1 VQVQTMPQ
9 QIRVPE
15 IGENIESGEVV
26 TVMVAVGDVVA
37 VDQPLAELETDKAV
51 LELPSPVAGRVT
63 NILIAPGDT
72 VQIGQVVVELEGSD
86 DTPAAKT
93 DVATAAGSKAE
104 SARRSAPE
112 KPRAESTSAS
122 MAEPESKTS
131 DPEVALAAP
140 GVSASPAV
148 RRLARELGV
157 DLGRL
162 IGSGTGGR
170 ISTDDVKLYVRDVM
184 TGAASLAASAEAP
197 PLPDFDR
204 FGAVGHESLSKVRKI
219 TGENMTTSW
228 TTIPHVTQHD
238 HADITRL
245 EAFRRN
251 AADKVE
257 AQGGKLTVTAIL
269 TKVCAAA
276 LSAHPRFN
284 SSLDWP
290 NRELILKQYVNIGIA
305 VDTERGLIVPV
316 VQDADKKSLTQ
327 IAVEI
332 TDLATRTR
340 NKRVKP
346 DELDGGNFTISNL
359 GGIGGTA
366 FTPIVYAPQVAILGV
381 ARTQKELKMVDGQP
395 QERLMLPLALS
406 YDHRVIDGA
415 EGARFIRWIVLALE
429 NPYLAVLGA

>member
-1 VQVQTMPQ
+1 MIQQV
-9 QIRVPE
+9 RVPE

-26 TVMVAVGDVVA
+26 TVMVAIGDVVT
-37 VDQPLAELETDKAV
+37 VDQALAELETDKAV
-51 LELPSPVAGRVT
+51 LELPSPVAGRVA
-63 NILIAPGDT
+63 NILIGPGDT
-72 VQIGQVVVELEGSD
+72 VQIGQVVVEIEGESD
-86 DTPAAKT
+86 APAAGA
-93 DVATAAGSKAE
+93 DEAVAAVNSTSTAN
-104 SARRSAPE
+104 RSASVEPVAQKAQASTPRPE
-112 KPRAESTSAS
+112 SQTSA
-122 MAEPESKTS
+122 PR
-131 DPEVALAAP
+131 VGFAAP

-170 ISTDDVKLYVRDVM
+170 ISTEDVKQYVRDVM
-184 TGAASLAASAEAP
+184 SGAAHHAGPDNAP
-197 PLPDFDR
+197 TLPDFDR

-219 TGENMTTSW
+219 TGENMTASW

-238 HADITRL
+238 QADITRL

-251 AADKVE
+251 AAGKVV

-276 LSAHPRFN
+276 LSAYPRFN

-316 VQDADKKSLTQ
+316 VRDADKKSLTQ
-327 IAVEI
+327 IAIEI

-340 NKRVKP
+340 DKRVTP

-381 ARTQKELKMVDGQP
+381 ARTQKELRLTDGVP

-415 EGARFIRWIVLALE
+415 EGAHFVRWIVEALE

>member
-1 VQVQTMPQ
+1 MLQ
-9 QIRVPE
+9 QIRLPE

-26 TVMVAVGDVVA
+26 TVMVAIGDVVT
-37 VDQPLAELETDKAV
+37 VDQALAELETDKAV
-51 LELPSPVAGRVT
+51 LELPSPVAGRVA
-63 NILIAPGDT
+63 NILIGPGDT
-72 VQIGQVVVELEGSD
+72 VQIGQVAFEIEGDSD
-86 DTPAAKT
+86 DPAARA
-93 DVATAAGSKAE
+93 DEAVATVSTTSTAN
-104 SARRSAPE
+104 RSAPVE
-112 KPRAESTSAS
+112 PVTRKAQAS
-122 MAEPESKTS
+122 MQKPESQT
-131 DPEVALAAP
+131 DAPRIGFAAP

-157 DLGRL
+157 DLGSL
-162 IGSGTGGR
+162 MGSGTGGR
-170 ISTDDVKLYVRDVM
+170 ISTEDVKQYVRDVM
-184 TGAASLAASAEAP
+184 SGATHHAVPDNAP
-197 PLPDFDR
+197 TLPDFDR

-219 TGENMTTSW
+219 TGENMTASW

-238 HADITRL
+238 QADITRL
-245 EAFRRN
+245 EAFRRT
-251 AADKVE
+251 AAGKVV

-276 LSAHPRFN
+276 LSVYPRFN

-316 VQDADKKSLTQ
+316 VRDADKKSLTQ
-327 IAVEI
+327 IAIEI

-340 NKRVKP
+340 DKRVKP

-381 ARTQKELKMVDGQP
+381 ARTQKELKLVDDLP

-415 EGARFIRWIVLALE
+415 EGARFVRWLVEALE

>member
-1 VQVQTMPQ
+1 MLQ

-26 TVMVAVGDVVA
+26 TVMVAIGDVVT
-37 VDQPLAELETDKAV
+37 VDQAIAELETDKAV
-51 LELPSPVAGRVT
+51 LELPSPVSGRVT

-72 VQIGQVVVELEGSD
+72 VKIGQVVVELEGDGESPAPPAEKPAADD
-86 DTPAAKT
+86 DTPARKEAPES
-93 DVATAAGSKAE
+93 TAA
-104 SARRSAPE
+104 AP
-112 KPRAESTSAS
+112 KPAPAADR
-122 MAEPESKTS
+122 EPE
-131 DPEVALAAP
+131 PRRNAVEPRVAFASP

-170 ISTDDVKLYVRDVM
+170 ISPEDVKEYVRQVIS
-184 TGAASLAASAEAP
+184 GAAPQTISRVAST
-197 PLPDFDR
+197 LPDFDR
-204 FGAVGHESLSKVRKI
+204 FGAVEHESLSKVRKI

-238 HADITRL
+238 KADITRL
-245 EAFRRN
+245 ETFRLN
-251 AADKVE
+251 AAAKVE

-269 TKVCAAA
+269 VKVCAAA
-276 LSAHPRFN
+276 LHAYPRFN

-290 NRELILKQYVNIGIA
+290 NRELILKQYVNVGIA

-316 VQDADKKSLTQ
+316 VRDADKKSLTQ
-327 IAVEI
+327 IAIEI
-332 TDLATRTR
+332 QDLATRTR
-340 NKRVKP
+340 GKRVKL
-346 DELDGGNFTISNL
+346 DELEGGNFTISNL

-381 ARTQKELKMVDGQP
+381 ARTQKELKLLDGQP

-415 EGARFIRWIVLALE
+415 EGARFIRWIVEALE